1 MKPLRLGY
9 LNAVYLTGRL
19 VADPELRYTQKGT
32 PVCDFR
38 IACSRRYKIRETGE
52 WQEETL
58 FINIVAWQRQAETA
72 NDYLKKGSAVLVDGN
87 LRSRQWETN
96 KGEKRTAIEVVA
108 RRIQFLDL
116 PPKDTDA
123 TDATDAT
130 GATGATDTDVSMD
143 TGNDTKDVGDIDTPF

>member
-19 VADPELRYTQKGT
+19 VADPELRYTQKGA

-38 IACSRRYKIRETGE
+38 IACSRRFKNRETGE

-58 FINIVAWQRQAETA
+58 FINIVAWQRQAEAA
-72 NDYLKKGSAVLVDGN
+72 NDYLKKGSAVLIDGN
-87 LRSRQWETN
+87 LRSRQWETSQ
-96 KGEKRTAIEVVA
+96 GDKRSAIEVVA

-116 PPKDTDA
+116 PPKEEEV
-123 TDATDAT
+123 
-130 GATGATDTDVSMD
+130 TDTEVPAE
-143 TGNDTKDVGDIDTPF
+143 TGNEAKDAGDIETPF

>member
-1 MKPLRLGY
+1 MNPLRLGY
-9 LNAVYLTGRL
+9 LNSVYLIGRL

-72 NDYLKKGSAVLVDGN
+72 NDYLKKGSAVLIDGN
-87 LRSRQWETN
+87 LRSRQWETSQ
-96 KGEKRTAIEVVA
+96 GDKRSAIEVVA

-116 PPKDTDA
+116 PPKDTDTKDT
-123 TDATDAT
+123 TD
-130 GATGATDTDVSMD
+130 ATDTDVSVD